1 MQVNYF
7 FPIAI
12 GVESNFLSEE
22 ENDFLGRQILANNS
36 NGRGQDEW
44 LSGKNSPKNSFGD
57 LDFCTKNESA
67 VHFLKKATDFVRQYQ
82 KEVYKSDH
90 DLQLASAW
98 YNIYT
103 GTNYQEKHHHLPHRL
118 SAIYYVKSPVGSSP
132 TIFDEPM
139 LREEYPGVKEPNILT
154 YNHVKFEPTERDLLI
169 FPSYMIHFVP
179 LGDNSEPRISMAIN
193 WS

>member
-22 ENDFLGRQILANNS
+22 ENDFLGRQILANRS

-44 LSGKNSPKNSFGD
+44 LSGDNTPKNSFGD
-57 LDFCTKNESA
+57 PDFCTKNESA
-67 VHFLKKATDFVRQYQ
+67 VHFLKKATNFVRNYQ
-82 KEVYKSDH
+82 REIYKS
-90 DLQLASAW
+90 
-98 YNIYT
+98 
-103 GTNYQEKHHHLPHRL
+103 YQEKHHHLPHRL
-118 SAIYYVKSPVGSSP
+118 SAIYYVKSPEGSSP
-132 TIFDEPM
+132 TIFDEPI
-139 LREEYPGVKEPNILT
+139 LREKYPGVKEPNLLT
-154 YNHVKFEPTERDLLI
+154 FNHVKFEPTERDLLI